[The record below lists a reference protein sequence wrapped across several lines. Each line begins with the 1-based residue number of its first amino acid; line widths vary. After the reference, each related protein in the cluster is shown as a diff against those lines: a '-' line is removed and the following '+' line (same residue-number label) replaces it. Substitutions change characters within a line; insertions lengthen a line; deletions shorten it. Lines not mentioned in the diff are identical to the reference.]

1 MKCLCLFI
9 IMKTSILSVI
19 ILLAFTSNLYTQD
32 MTQVKLHSST
42 RGGQKYIQA
51 TSDSLSFNLLSDT
64 QTFEIDMA
72 EWEELKNLV
81 NDIDFK
87 SILNYTSNSSGR
99 SRDAAWHSK
108 LSIKTLTNTYNS
120 NHFDDAEAPDQ
131 LLPVVRYLLELD
143 KKYNAKSKRIY

>member
-9 IMKTSILSVI
+9 IMKTSILSI
-19 ILLAFTSNLYTQD
+19 IIQLAISLTLQAQE
-32 MTQVKLHSST
+32 MIQVNLHSST
-42 RGGQKYIQA
+42 RGGQKYIQV
-51 TSDSLSFNLLSDT
+51 TSDSMSFNLLGDT

-87 SILNYTSNSSGR
+87 SISNYTSNSSGR

-108 LSIKTLTNTYNS
+108 LTIKTLTNTYNS

-143 KKYNAKSKRIY
+143 KKYNTETKRIY